1 MFSCWGFVKDG
12 LQLQRG
18 KCCCHWNEGETQ
30 SLGAFSLQ
38 SQGVSYNHLRSQ
50 KCYWLHADAV
60 LHLMVLAINV
70 RGLCYG
76 SSLGKLRKG
85 KSRERNNWWSSVS
98 SRTHIAQFQSKVLFI
113 KYPIKWTSWKSRGDS
128 ISASWLVAVPGQA
141 GCLLCI
147 SRALPN

>member
-1 MFSCWGFVKDG
+1 MFSCWGFVKDS

-38 SQGVSYNHLRSQ
+38 SQGVSYNHLCSQ

-98 SRTHIAQFQSKVLFI
+98 SRIHIAQFQSKVLFV

-128 ISASWLVAVPGQA
+128 ISASGLVTVPGQA

-147 SRALPN
+147 SRALLN